1 MAEPPVGAQGRIFI
15 SYRRDDSAY
24 PAGWLYDR
32 LAERFG
38 AEQIFKDVDSIELGE
53 DFVQE
58 IGEAVGQ
65 ADVLLALIGE
75 RWLNAADEHG
85 GRRLDDP
92 DDFVRIEIEAALER
106 KVRVIPILVEG
117 AGMPREEQLPES
129 MRPLA
134 RRQALEL
141 SPARFRSDT
150 GKLLAVLERALAEA
164 RAAEAP
170 PKPPEPLAR
179 RGGLPERRALL
190 VAGGAA
196 AIVLALV
203 VGGVLLLGG
212 EDDPEAAPAAQEA
225 PTEETPTEE
234 APPDEEPPVAANGR
248 IAFVDDGEISSIR
261 PDGSSLRRL
270 TSGFATVRRPDWSPD
285 GTKVAFASDRG
296 SEGDFD
302 LWVLDTEDGSR
313 KRLTSGP
320 AEDGAPAWSPDG
332 SEIAFGRQEPGEGTK
347 DIWVVDASSGA
358 LRQLTDDPAD
368 DDAPD
373 WSSTDR
379 IVFESN
385 RGDEDYELFTLSAEG
400 LERDVTQVTSNT
412 WADLSPDWS
421 PDGSRIAYRVIRAG
435 RSDIYTI
442 DAEGEQKPRRLTG
455 GTAIDHRPSWAPDGT
470 LIAFDSESDGQ
481 TDILMIPAGGGEP
494 QPLLAGPGNQD
505 SPAWGIAP

>member
-1 MAEPPVGAQGRIFI
+1 MADRPTEAQGRIFI

-38 AEQIFKDVDSIELGE
+38 PEQIFKDVDSIELGE

-65 ADVLLALIGE
+65 ADVLLALIGR
-75 RWLNAADEHG
+75 RWLNAPDEQG

-106 KVRVIPILVEG
+106 KVRVIPILVED
-117 AGMPREEQLPES
+117 AGMPREGDLPES
-129 MRPLA
+129 LRPLA

-141 SPARFRSDT
+141 SPARFSSDT
-150 GKLLAVLERALAEA
+150 AKLLGVLERALAEA
-164 RAAEAP
+164 RAAGG
-170 PKPPEPLAR
+170 PPEPPAPAPR
-179 RGGLPERRALL
+179 RWPSERRILL
-190 VAGGAA
+190 LAGGAA
-196 AIVLALV
+196 VVLALV

-212 EDDPEAAPAAQEA
+212 EDEPEVAPAAEEEA
-225 PTEETPTEE
+225 PADGTPEEETPT
-234 APPDEEPPVAANGR
+234 DEEPPVAVNGP
-248 IAFVDDGEISSIR
+248 IAFVDDGEIASVR
-261 PDGSSLRRL
+261 PDGSGLREL
-270 TSGFATVRRPDWSPD
+270 TTGFATVRRPDWSPD
-285 GTKVAFASDRG
+285 GRKVAFASDRG

-313 KRLTSGP
+313 TRLTSG
-320 AEDGAPAWSPDG
+320 ASEDGSPAWSPDG
-332 SEIAFGRQEPGEGTK
+332 GRIVFGRQEPGEAAK
-347 DIWVVDASSGA
+347 DIWVVDVEGGA
-358 LRQLTDDPAD
+358 LAQLTDDPAD

-373 WSSTDR
+373 WSSTNR

-385 RGDEDYELFTLSAEG
+385 RGDEDYELFTLSPDG

-421 PDGSRIAYRVIRAG
+421 PDGSRIAYRVIRGG

-442 DAEGEQKPRRLTG
+442 DAEGEQRPRRLTG
-455 GTAIDHRPSWAPDGT
+455 GAAIDHRPSWAPDGR
-470 LIAFDSESDGQ
+470 LIAFDAESGGQ
-481 TDILMIPAGGGEP
+481 TDILIVPAEGGEP
-494 QPLLAGPGNQD
+494 QPLVAGPGNQD
-505 SPAWGIAP
+505 SPGWGAAP

>member
-1 MAEPPVGAQGRIFI
+1 MADRPAEAQGRIFI

-38 AEQIFKDVDSIELGE
+38 GEQIFKDVDSIELGE

-58 IGEAVGQ
+58 IGEAVGR

-75 RWLNAADEHG
+75 RWLNAPDEHG
-85 GRRLDDP
+85 GRRLEDP

-129 MRPLA
+129 LRPLA

-141 SPARFRSDT
+141 SPARFSSDT
-150 GKLLAVLERALAEA
+150 AKLLGVLERVLAEA
-164 RAAEAP
+164 RAGEGPPEP
-170 PKPPEPLAR
+170 PKPPDPR
-179 RGGLPERRALL
+179 PWWSERRTLL
-190 VAGGAA
+190 LAGGAA
-196 AIVLALV
+196 VVLALV

-212 EDDPEAAPAAQEA
+212 KDDPGAAPATQEA

-234 APPDEEPPVAANGR
+234 TPTVEDPPLAVNGR
-248 IAFVDDGEISSIR
+248 IAFVDDGELSSIL
-261 PDGSSLRRL
+261 PDDSDLREL

-302 LWVLDTEDGSR
+302 LWILDTEDGSR
-313 KRLTSGP
+313 QRLTSGP

-332 SEIAFGRQEPGEGTK
+332 SEIVFGRQEPGEDTK
-347 DIWVVDASSGA
+347 DIWVVDVSSGT
-358 LRQLTDDPAD
+358 LRPLTDDPAD

-373 WSSTDR
+373 WSSTNR
-379 IVFESN
+379 VVFESN
-385 RGDEDYELFTLSAEG
+385 RGDEDYELFTLSPEG
-400 LERDVTQVTSNT
+400 IERDVTQVTSNT

-421 PDGSRIAYRVIRAG
+421 PDGSRIAYRVIRG
-435 RSDIYTI
+435 GKSDIYTI
-442 DAEGEQKPRRLTG
+442 DAEGAQKPRRLTG

-470 LIAFDSESDGQ
+470 LIAFDSEFDGQ
-481 TDILMIPAGGGEP
+481 TDILMIPADGGEVF
-494 QPLLAGPGNQD
+494 PLLDGPGNQD
-505 SPAWGIAP
+505 SPAWGTAP

>member
-106 KVRVIPILVEG
+106 EVRVIPILVEG

-129 MRPLA
+129 LKPLA

-150 GKLLAVLERALAEA
+150 AKLLGVLERALAKA
-164 RAAEAP
+164 
-170 PKPPEPLAR
+170 PPEPPEPPEPR
-179 RGGLPERRALL
+179 RWLSERRIVLL
-190 VAGGAA
+190 AGGAA
-196 AIVLALV
+196 VVLALV

-261 PDGSSLRRL
+261 PDGSGLRRL

-302 LWVLDTEDGSR
+302 LWIMDTEDGSR
-313 KRLTSGP
+313 TRLTTGS

-373 WSSTDR
+373 WS
-379 IVFESN
+379 
-385 RGDEDYELFTLSAEG
+385 
-400 LERDVTQVTSNT
+400 
-412 WADLSPDWS
+412 
-421 PDGSRIAYRVIRAG
+421 PDGSRIAYRVIRGG

-470 LIAFDSESDGQ
+470 LIAFDSESGGQ

>member
-1 MAEPPVGAQGRIFI
+1 MADPPAGAQGRIFI

-38 AEQIFKDVDSIELGE
+38 TEQIFKDVDSIELGE

-196 AIVLALV
+196 AIVLALL

-212 EDDPEAAPAAQEA
+212 EDDP
-225 PTEETPTEE
+225 
-234 APPDEEPPVAANGR
+234 
-248 IAFVDDGEISSIR
+248 
-261 PDGSSLRRL
+261 
-270 TSGFATVRRPDWSPD
+270 
-285 GTKVAFASDRG
+285 
-296 SEGDFD
+296 
-302 LWVLDTEDGSR
+302 
-313 KRLTSGP
+313 
-320 AEDGAPAWSPDG
+320 
-332 SEIAFGRQEPGEGTK
+332 
-347 DIWVVDASSGA
+347 
-358 LRQLTDDPAD
+358 
-368 DDAPD
+368 
-373 WSSTDR
+373 
-379 IVFESN
+379 
-385 RGDEDYELFTLSAEG
+385 
-400 LERDVTQVTSNT
+400 
-412 WADLSPDWS
+412 
-421 PDGSRIAYRVIRAG
+421 
-435 RSDIYTI
+435 
-442 DAEGEQKPRRLTG
+442 
-455 GTAIDHRPSWAPDGT
+455 
-470 LIAFDSESDGQ
+470 
-481 TDILMIPAGGGEP
+481 
-494 QPLLAGPGNQD
+494 
-505 SPAWGIAP
+505 